1 MLIIRAATE
10 AEALGEP
17 AAPVVKLRLVQ
28 LGEDSDLATFIVVE
42 PGDRP
47 EDIQPD
53 PTVNFV
59 DGIRYGE
66 SDFVP
71 SWEWIEYHPNLWE
84 LCFVLS
90 DDGAGDIILIPD
102 QEGIDPR
109 LLALCREHA

>member
-1 MLIIRAATE
+1 M
-10 AEALGEP
+10 P
-17 AAPVVKLRLVQ
+17 AGGARL
-28 LGEDSDLATFIVVE
+28 
-42 PGDRP
+42 

-59 DGIRYGE
+59 DGLPFGHP
-66 SDFVP
+66 DFVP
-71 SWEWIEYHPNLWE
+71 SWEWSERHHDGWE
-84 LCFVLS
+84 LCFVLT